1 MEAQAVQALQFSST
15 LHSNLSKP
23 EKTWP
28 NGSLRMFGG
37 FKKQPFVSSKLQS
50 AKPSTNI
57 RRRTA
62 SLVVACSNNNV
73 PALTLESGSF
83 PASVDEKL
91 ILKSKTQ
98 EIEPYL
104 NGRCIYLVGM
114 MGSGKTTVGRILSR
128 ELSYSFFDRFLLNIF
143 CIYGSSDEL
152 VKEEVDGTSV
162 ADIFKLYGEP
172 FFRNK
177 ETEVLQKLSLMHR
190 HVIST
195 GGGAVLMPNNWK
207 FMRRGISVWLD
218 VPVEALAQ
226 RITAVGTDSRPLLHS
241 EAGNA
246 YMETVKRLSII
257 REERSEAYANA
268 NARVSLENMAAKLGQ
283 RDVSDFSPTA
293 IAMETLEQVRFLCAC
308 QPEMETFLPVMNGM
322 VHSKTLGRTEPNGS
336 PRMSSGFKEQVFVSS
351 KLRPARPSTS
361 IRRGTAPIE
370 VTCLH
375 NNAPGCC
382 KNCSY
387 FDNLPTSKSQEIE
400 PYLNGGCIYLV
411 GMMGSGKTTVGKIL
425 SQVLSYLFFD
435 SDALVEVD
443 GTSVADIFKHIGE
456 PFFGNKTEVLR
467 RLSMIHR
474 HIISTGGGAVEISV
488 WLDVPL
494 KALGQRITA
503 VGTDS
508 RPLLHYEEGDAYT
521 KKEVKH
527 MQTPLSRSP
536 WKQQNWVEEMCQIYL
551 QRYCNGGEPLPAS
564 SPF

>member
-73 PALTLESGSF
+73 P
-83 PASVDEKL
+83 
-91 ILKSKTQ
+91 
-98 EIEPYL
+98 
-104 NGRCIYLVGM
+104 GM

-257 REERSEAYANA
+257 RVERSEAYANA

-293 IAMETLEQVRFLCAC
+293 IAMEFQDEAPRKLKRFKVCK
-308 QPEMETFLPVMNGM
+308 FSGM

-336 PRMSSGFKEQVFVSS
+336 LRMSSGFKEQVFVSS

-361 IRRGTAPIE
+361 IWRGTAPIE

-387 FDNLPTSKSQEIE
+387 FDNLPT
-400 PYLNGGCIYLV
+400 
-411 GMMGSGKTTVGKIL
+411 
-425 SQVLSYLFFD
+425 
-435 SDALVEVD
+435 
-443 GTSVADIFKHIGE
+443 
-456 PFFGNKTEVLR
+456 TEVLR
-467 RLSMIHR
+467 RLSMMHR
-474 HIISTGGGAVEISV
+474 HIISTGGGAVV
-488 WLDVPL
+488 
-494 KALGQRITA
+494 
-503 VGTDS
+503 
-508 RPLLHYEEGDAYT
+508 RPI
-521 KKEVKH
+521 
-527 MQTPLSRSP
+527 
-536 WKQQNWVEEMCQIYL
+536 NWY
-551 QRYCNGGEPLPAS
+551 NN
-564 SPF
+564 